1 MKRVLAGII
10 GDGKAGGVDRY
21 LLNYWEAVS
30 GDDVQIDFLTNVIDG
45 SLKQKL
51 GERGSRLFGVATLK
65 HPVRQYRQVREIL
78 RQGHYDAVYFN
89 ISTAIECIAV
99 IAAKKEGIKKRMLHS
114 HSGGNNCENGLE
126 RMVYDFL
133 HHVCRL
139 FLYRYATH
147 YYGCSEKAGEWL
159 FPKRIVRSGKFQIVY
174 NAVERDRFAYDEK
187 VRQEVRK
194 ELDVEGKLVVGN
206 IAAFCYQKNHMF
218 LLAIFA
224 EVLKKKE
231 DAVLLLAGEGP
242 CFGEVKKKAR
252 ELHIEKNVQF
262 LGRREDADRLYQ
274 AMDVFLLPS
283 RFEGL
288 PIVGVEAQSAG
299 LPCILSDRITKEA
312 AITKRCKFL
321 SLKEGARLW
330 ADAVIQ
336 VQKKGPRRSAEFLPV
351 AVYYDLDRQKEQL
364 KTLV

>member
-1 MKRVLAGII
+1 MRRVLAGVI
-10 GDGKAGGVDRY
+10 GDGKAGGVDKY
-21 LLNYWEAVS
+21 LLNYWESVS
-30 GDDVQIDFLTNVIDG
+30 EDGVQIDFLTNKIDEG
-45 SLKQKL
+45 LKERL
-51 GERGSRLFGVATLK
+51 EARGSRLLEIASLRN
-65 HPVRQYRQVREIL
+65 PVRQYRQVRKIL
-78 RQGHYDAVYFN
+78 RLGHYDAVYFN
-89 ISTAIECIAV
+89 ISTAIECVGA
-99 IAAKKEGIKKRMLHS
+99 IAAKREGIEKRMIHS
-114 HSGGNNCENGLE
+114 HSGGNNCESSLK

-147 YYGCSEKAGEWL
+147 YYGCSQKAGEWL
-159 FPKRIVRSGKFQIVY
+159 FPKRIVRSGRFQVVY
-174 NAVERDRFAYDEK
+174 NAVERARFAYDEE

-194 ELDVEGKLVVGN
+194 ELAIEGRFVIGN

-218 LLAIFA
+218 LLDIFA
-224 EVLKKKE
+224 EVLKKRE
-231 DAVLLLAGEGP
+231 DAILLLAGEGP
-242 CFGEVKKKAR
+242 CFEEVKKKAG
-252 ELHIEKNVQF
+252 ELHIDGSALF
-262 LGRREDADRLYQ
+262 LGRREDAGRLYQ

-299 LPCILSDRITKEA
+299 LPCILSDSITKEA

-321 SLKEGARLW
+321 SLKAEPRLW

-336 VQKKGPRRSAEFLPV
+336 AQEEGPRGSAQFLKI
-351 AVYYDLDRQKEQL
+351 ADHYDLARQREQL

>member
-1 MKRVLAGII
+1 MAGVI

-21 LLNYWEAVS
+21 LLNYWESVS
-30 GDDVQIDFLTNVIDG
+30 ADGVRIDFLTNKVDED
-45 SLKQKL
+45 LKEKL
-51 GERGSRLFGVATLK
+51 KTHGSRLFEVASLK
-65 HPVRQYRQVREIL
+65 TPVRQYRQVRKIL
-78 RQGHYDAVYFN
+78 RLGHYDAVYFN

-99 IAAKKEGIKKRMLHS
+99 IAAKREGVEKRMIHS
-114 HSGGNNCENGLE
+114 HSGGNNCESGLK
-126 RMVYDFL
+126 RMIYDFL

-147 YYGCSEKAGEWL
+147 YYGCSERAGEWL
-159 FPKRIVRSGKFQIVY
+159 FPKRIVRSGRFQVVY
-174 NAVERDRFAYDEK
+174 NAVERDKFAYDGK

-194 ELDVEGKLVVGN
+194 ELDIEGRFVIGN

-218 LLAIFA
+218 LLDIFA
-224 EVLKKKE
+224 EVLKRRA

-242 CFGEVKKKAR
+242 CFEEVKKKAR